1 MTTGFRAPL
10 PALLVA
16 LAFLLQP
23 VPVLADEMVA
33 NAALRTSAFSNVFAD
48 ESREWD
54 LALIPQAELGYDF
67 ARIWSAGYTGEL
79 YAYTQHAE
87 LLSHRHE
94 LYLFANPA
102 WGEEGEN
109 EFVAEV
115 TAETVRNQPEFAT
128 LNLIQPTL
136 LLGLEMEPVRWFR
149 WRLSVSLAYRLFYD
163 DSPSDSVDA
172 WGRGGLTFAL
182 PGRTTLSPG
191 IGYGFRYYP
200 NQQRAITDDDRDQ
213 QIEAGLGIGQ
223 GLWDGAGLR
232 LDYAYLY
239 AVGDSG
245 LLARKVT
252 EQQFSYLDH
261 DFLFSG
267 HRASA
272 ALKQVIGTATTL
284 EASLSLR
291 ERRYAGWIA
300 VNEVGLP
307 MDEDRS
313 DLLLTPSVYL
323 GQAFFVGGDE
333 EEGAGGIELGFD
345 LEYGYTRQWS
355 NSDWYDTDAHVGSLT
370 LWGAF

>member
-1 MTTGFRAPL
+1 LKQGSRVPL
-10 PALLVA
+10 SAFLVA
-16 LAFLLQP
+16 LASLLQP
-23 VPVLADEMVA
+23 VPVLADGVVA
-33 NAALRTSAFSNVFAD
+33 NAGLRTSAFSNVFAD
-48 ESREWD
+48 GSEEWD
-54 LALIPQAELGYDF
+54 LALSPRAELGYDF

-79 YAYTQHAE
+79 HAYTQHAE

-102 WGEEGEN
+102 WGAEGEN

-115 TAETVRNQPEFAT
+115 TAETVRNQPEFEE
-128 LNLIQPTL
+128 LNLVQPTL
-136 LLGLEMEPVRWFR
+136 LLGLEMEPVHWFR
-149 WRLSVSLAYRLFYD
+149 WRLSASLAYRLFYD
-163 DSPSDSVDA
+163 DAPSDSVDA
-172 WGRGGLTFAL
+172 WGRGGLTFSL

-191 IGYGFRYYP
+191 IACGFRYYP
-200 NQQRAITDDDRDQ
+200 SQDLAITDDDNDQ

-223 GLWDGAGLR
+223 ALWDRAGLR

-261 DFLFSG
+261 DFLYSG

-284 EASLSLR
+284 EASFSLR
-291 ERRYAGWIA
+291 ERRYAGWGAID
-300 VNEVGLP
+300 EGGLP
-307 MDEDRS
+307 MDEDRR
-313 DLLLTPSVYL
+313 DLLLTPAVFL
-323 GQAFFVGGDE
+323 GQVFYVGGDE
-333 EEGAGGIELGFD
+333 EEEASGLELGVD